1 MKINMTSKK
10 IYPMDIAC
18 FVKERGGFTLISVN
32 QVFALFNVNIE
43 TYSQNNMKEFE
54 QLFISISYNIAQ
66 SKKIES
72 LMTINL
78 FTHLILIQKSPRG

>member
-1 MKINMTSKK
+1 MTSKK

>member
-1 MKINMTSKK
+1 MTSKK

-54 QLFISISYNIAQ
+54 QLLKEFEQ
-66 SKKIES
+66 
-72 LMTINL
+72 L
-78 FTHLILIQKSPRG
+78 FF